1 MKRAV
6 IAPKRSDPKNI
17 VQVSLFL
24 NARLLPD
31 FMVLIYEKS
40 RLCFSVLWFY
50 KVRLSSSFLKTIA
63 CLAFRKIRRLVNLTR
78 EAVMEAQVSHPQNG

>member
-50 KVRLSSSFLKTIA
+50 KVRLSSSFLKTVA
-63 CLAFRKIRRLVNLTR
+63 CLALRKLRVVIYLKR
-78 EAVMEAQVSHPQNG
+78 EAVMEAQVSYP